1 MLPIQKIMDVYQDK
15 KRKIDYFRIKKM
27 LNLEISNSD
36 RSKTEKHS
44 KIDIP
49 IEAINFLKDNN
60 ISNSF
65 KEK

>member
-15 KRKIDYFRIKKM
+15 KRKIDYFSIKKM

-44 KIDIP
+44 
-49 IEAINFLKDNN
+49 
-60 ISNSF
+60 
-65 KEK
+65 

>member
-44 KIDIP
+44 
-49 IEAINFLKDNN
+49 
-60 ISNSF
+60 
-65 KEK
+65 